1 MTKNPIINE
10 EDYCVIRNVLAM
22 VIDTD
27 RDIEIEERELLRELH
42 GKVEDRI
49 EYIRENYPIEKLDSF
64 EIDLFIEFANNWD
77 DNEDKREFLE
87 KLKRMR
93 EQL

>member
-27 RDIEIEERELLRELH
+27 RDIEIDERELLRELH
-42 GKVEDRI
+42 DKIEDRI
-49 EYIRENYPIEKLDSF
+49 EYIRENYPIERLDSF
-64 EIDLFIEFANNWD
+64 ELDLFIEFVSDWD
-77 DNEDKREFLE
+77 NAEDNREFIE